1 MKKSIFASILFAVAL
16 ILSSCTTEVTMD
28 SFIYV
33 EKNSSWSWSSG
44 QSYTTGL
51 DDDAINDLSA
61 EIVKEKGY
69 EMMNKY
75 SVVIRA
81 QKKRADVIDKAKD
94 FADELDKRIKAKY
107 GNPVKVDTRYSKLQ
121 VNVTAEFG
129 NTGKETVA
137 VFTYK

>member
-16 ILSSCTTEVTMD
+16 ILSSCTTEVTMN

-33 EKNSSWSWSSG
+33 EKNSSWSSD

-51 DDDAINDLSA
+51 DDAAINDLSA
-61 EIVKEKGY
+61 EIAKEKGY

-107 GNPVKVDTRYSKLQ
+107 GNPVKVDTRYTKLQ
-121 VNVTAEFG
+121 VNVTAKFG

>member
-1 MKKSIFASILFAVAL
+1 
-16 ILSSCTTEVTMD
+16 MD

-61 EIVKEKGY
+61 EIAKEKGY

-94 FADELDKRIKAKY
+94 FADELDKRIKAKF
-107 GNPVKVDTRYSKLQ
+107 DAAT
-121 VNVTAEFG
+121 
-129 NTGKETVA
+129 TVEVVRKA
-137 VFTYK
+137 IEQGLI

>member
-16 ILSSCTTEVTMD
+16 IFSSCEPEVSMD

-33 EKNSSWSWSSG
+33 EKNSAWSWVSG

-51 DDDAINDLSA
+51 DDDAINAICA
-61 EIVKEKGY
+61 EVAQEKGY
-69 EMMNKY
+69 ELMNKY
-75 SVVIRA
+75 SVILRA

-94 FADELDKRIKAKY
+94 FAEAMDKHIKAKY
-107 GNPVKVDTRYSKLQ
+107 GDPVKVDTRYTKLQ
-121 VNVTAEFG
+121 MNITAEFG

-137 VFTYK
+137 VYPYK